1 MSGLGRGVISPIAE
15 IIGLG
20 TKLLVPLAEPR
31 LLVKAALRLGVREM
45 G

>member
-15 IIGLG
+15 MIGLG

-31 LLVKAALRLGVREM
+31 LLVKAAFRLGVREM